1 MRERDNT
8 PRTGAQDPW
17 GREAGPLAQRPA
29 EARTSLD
36 SGPGQRS
43 GAEAGEGH
51 RKPHCG
57 AGMLGASF
65 TAQPCGKALSD
76 RLALKPYWGR
86 SSRQDYNPA
95 GESPA
100 VSNAQSGH
108 VAMPHPGVGN
118 QPGDAWCKRPSGS
131 APVVLRSVQSGG
143 LASVGA

>member
-1 MRERDNT
+1 MDRDSIT
-8 PRTGAQDPW
+8 RPGAKDPW
-17 GREAGPLAQRPA
+17 GREARPLAQRLG
-29 EARTSLD
+29 EAAMGADTE
-36 SGPGQRS
+36 PGKPVVAQP
-43 GAEAGEGH
+43 GEGADK
-51 RKPHCG
+51 R
-57 AGMLGASF
+57 ASVTGMLGASL
-65 TAQPCGKALSD
+65 TGARTRKVGAD
-76 RLALKPYWGR
+76 RLALKPYRGR

>member
-8 PRTGAQDPW
+8 TRTGAKDPW

-57 AGMLGASF
+57 AGMLGASL

-76 RLALKPYWGR
+76 RLALKPYWGQPTVRNFRGDDGNVGIIR
-86 SSRQDYNPA
+86 SPIRAIVLLD
-95 GESPA
+95 
-100 VSNAQSGH
+100 
-108 VAMPHPGVGN
+108 HPDADISCRIN
-118 QPGDAWCKRPSGS
+118 Q
-131 APVVLRSVQSGG
+131 L
-143 LASVGA
+143 L